1 MIISRTPFRVSFFGG
16 GTDYPDWVSAH
27 GGAVLSTAIDKYTY
41 ITGRVLPPFFD
52 HRHRVAYSVVE
63 HVKKAEDLRHPA
75 IRAALAE
82 YAGDEG
88 LEIHCDADLPARSGL
103 GSSSAFMVG
112 LLNTL
117 EALRGRRV
125 SPTWLA
131 REAIRYEHEVL
142 RETVGFQDQV
152 ATAHGGLNFIRFH
165 AGGGFQVEPVVLPPG
180 RRRAL
185 EESLML
191 VFTGFSRCAS
201 EVARSQVENRTANSC
216 LLPRLR
222 AQVDEA
228 LDLLGS
234 ARDLRGFG
242 ELLDEGWRLK
252 RALSDRVSTPAIDRL
267 YGAARNAGAVG
278 GKLLGAGGGGF
289 LLLFVEPERRAAVRA
304 ALADLIEVPF
314 AFENGGSQIIYHR
327 D

>member
-16 GTDYPDWVSAH
+16 GTDYPDWVEDH
-27 GGAVLSTAIDKYTY
+27 GGAVLSTTIDKYTY

-52 HRHRVAYSVVE
+52 HRHRVTYSVVE
-63 HVKKAEDLRHPA
+63 HVKRTEDLRHPA
-75 IRAALAE
+75 IRAALSE
-82 YAGDEG
+82 YAGEDG

-103 GSSSAFMVG
+103 GSSSTFMVG

-125 SPTWLA
+125 SPNWLA
-131 REAIRYEHEVL
+131 REAVRYEHEVL
-142 RETVGFQDQV
+142 KETVGLQDQV
-152 ATAHGGLNFIRFH
+152 AAAYGGFNHIRFRP
-165 AGGGFQVEPVVLPPG
+165 GGSFQVEPVVIPPA

-185 EESLML
+185 EDRLML
-191 VFTGFSRCAS
+191 LFTGLVRRSS
-201 EVARSQVENRTANSC
+201 DVAQSQVDNRPVNGC
-216 LLPRLR
+216 LLPRLK

-228 LDLLGS
+228 LDLLCS
-234 ARDLRGFG
+234 ARDLAGFG

-252 RALSDRVSTPAIDRL
+252 RGLSDRISTPAIDKI
-267 YGAARNAGAVG
+267 YETARAAGAVG

-289 LLLFVEPERRAAVRA
+289 LLLFVEPEKRPTLRA
-304 ALADLIEVPF
+304 ALPELIEVPF